1 MVTSQRIARFGG
13 RAYEHG
19 RTNYTPESH
28 TETMDYS
35 PFSRCTT
42 VAGRYTGYVK

>member
-1 MVTSQRIARFGG
+1 MVTSKRIACFGG

-19 RTNYTPESH
+19 RTNYTLELH
-28 TETMDYS
+28 TEIMGKV

-42 VAGRYTGYVK
+42 VTDRYIGYI